1 MMKVKH
7 VTMKCITVLMLLF
20 GLAIAGCGKEITAS
34 DGSTITISP
43 DHTQTGIA
51 ADTPVNFTV
60 VVRYKDG
67 TLMPNAVVKISGA
80 FAVPRATPHYQFY
93 FYPDAV
99 DNPSNIAVDSGFLIQ
114 TGDNGSYMFSVEINS
129 SNGTFA
135 DSIVGTSGTA
145 IGSAAIAV
153 N

>member
-7 VTMKCITVLMLLF
+7 VTMKFITVFMLLF
-20 GLAIAGCGKEITAS
+20 GLAIAGCGKEITAP
-34 DGSTITISP
+34 DRATISIGP
-43 DHTQTGIA
+43 SHTQTGIA

-60 VVRYKDG
+60 VVRYPDG
-67 TLMPNAVVKISGA
+67 TPMPNAVVKISGA

-93 FYPDAV
+93 YYPDAL
-99 DNPSNIAVDSGFLIQ
+99 DNPPNLPVDSGFLIQ
-114 TGDNGSYMFSVEINS
+114 TGDDGSYMFSVEINA

-135 DSIVGTSGTA
+135 DSIVGTSGTT
-145 IGSAAIAV
+145 IGSATIAV